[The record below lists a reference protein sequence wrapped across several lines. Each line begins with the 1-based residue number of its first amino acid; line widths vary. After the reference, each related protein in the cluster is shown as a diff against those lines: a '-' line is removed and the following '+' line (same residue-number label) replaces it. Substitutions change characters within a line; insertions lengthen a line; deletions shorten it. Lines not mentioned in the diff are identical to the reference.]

1 MAQRF
6 FVPGSH
12 AVEQQLFLNAER
24 SNYLCRV
31 LRLVRGNQVEIF
43 DGAGNVFACEIV
55 ADNPRQTELRVL
67 TQTVTARPRRSHR
80 QYTANHHPH
89 ARAERHDQS
98 CRWTV

>member
-31 LRLVRGNQVEIF
+31 LRLVLSLIH
-43 DGAGNVFACEIV
+43 I
-55 ADNPRQTELRVL
+55 
-67 TQTVTARPRRSHR
+67 
-80 QYTANHHPH
+80 
-89 ARAERHDQS
+89 
-98 CRWTV
+98 